1 MDNLFQLPTMYS
13 AIRIPGMEYTRKPAG
28 WSFPSHR
35 HPYFEFLCCVEGE
48 IRQWVNGQLYVLTPG
63 DMILIGS
70 DMHHRTEIGK
80 DCLFFDFHFDVE
92 QSDIH
97 SIMQSTASPLL
108 QYVDHEP
115 LLARI
120 EQFLGEFGEDLHQ
133 MGRQNAA
140 ASGGK
145 REQRQEP
152 YLQQLERSIRT
163 LSIHSRLLEFIG
175 MLANRLM
182 QMSVSLSDMQVTP
195 SQIRLAREAS
205 CYIEEHLLD
214 DIRVH
219 DVAKQL
225 NVHRTHLHHCFKN
238 VYGVSPS
245 MYINSSRIREA
256 KSLLLTRDWSMEEI
270 GLHLRFSSSA
280 HFSRSFRSAVGMPP
294 IRFRQRA
301 RAL

>member
-1 MDNLFQLPTMYS
+1 MDHLFQLPTMYT
-13 AIRIPGMEYTRKPAG
+13 AIRIPGMEYARRPAG
-28 WSFPSHR
+28 WSYPSHR

-70 DMHHRTEIGK
+70 DMHHRMEIGQ

-97 SIMQSTASPLL
+97 SIVQAAANPLL
-108 QYVDHEP
+108 RYAENEP
-115 LLARI
+115 LLERI
-120 EQFLGEFGEDLHQ
+120 QQFLEEFGEDLHD
-133 MGRQNAA
+133 MGRQNTAV
-140 ASGGK
+140 SVGK
-145 REQRQEP
+145 RERQKA
-152 YLQQLERSIRT
+152 YVQQLERSIRM
-163 LSIHSRLLEFIG
+163 LSIHSRLLEIVG
-175 MLANRLM
+175 MLAGRLM
-182 QMSVSLSDMQVTP
+182 QLSVSLSDMQVTP

-214 DIRVH
+214 EIRVH

-225 NVHRTHLHHCFKN
+225 NVHRTHLHYCFKN

-245 MYINSSRIREA
+245 MYITSSRIREA
-256 KSLLLTRDWSMEEI
+256 KNLLLTRDWSMEEI

-280 HFSRSFRSAVGMPP
+280 HFSRAFRSAVGMPP